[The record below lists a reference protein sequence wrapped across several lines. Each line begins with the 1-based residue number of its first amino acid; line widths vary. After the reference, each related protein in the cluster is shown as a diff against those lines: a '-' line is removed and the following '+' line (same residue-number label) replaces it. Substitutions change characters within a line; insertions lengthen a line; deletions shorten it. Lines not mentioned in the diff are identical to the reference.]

1 MRKVIFHRKI
11 WPRYRNASAA
21 IFNYASPVAALEAN
35 QGPLVHNYN
44 FLHQRSV
51 QSLQKTLLGDS
62 GHGLR
67 SGLGVAHCSSLV
79 QFSLATSR
87 SSKSVQCLLPSSAS
101 VSNQVQPTSVPVN
114 HSDPIPNTRVSL
126 SKVERNFI
134 PAAISS
140 YSDRDDHRNK
150 KEGNFEGF
158 IPGKSL
164 SSWNDERIPIVS
176 EEVNETGPSARAT
189 IRKNIGNGA
198 SRIWDWE
205 LGVHAN
211 RVSEERAGLAF
222 QTSIGNRLMES
233 TLNHVGI
240 DLSLYQIMPQM
251 SCTGRIPQ
259 DSETALQ
266 WSLHSNRQSRG
277 LRRHFSGPK
286 LLNSILSSSSCTRL
300 YSSDATQDVARNAP
314 AVVDH
319 SQRAVVVALVCN
331 FVVFS
336 MKVGVWFMTSSHVML
351 AEAVHSAADLANQGL
366 LAYGLISSRR
376 APDALHPYGY
386 SRERF
391 VWSLISAVGIFCLGC
406 GATIV
411 HGVQNLATAE
421 PLSNVTIAAAV
432 LTGSMIMEGASLY
445 VAYGAVKKGA
455 AAEGMSLREYLWRGH
470 DPTSVAV
477 LMEDGAAC
485 AGLGIA
491 GIALTAAEI
500 TGNPMWDALGSIV
513 VGGLLGGVALF
524 LIQRNR
530 QALLGRSIDDV
541 EMRRIINL
549 LIADP
554 VVEGLYDCKSEVI
567 GPGEYR
573 FKAEIDFNGVVI
585 VQNYLQRVG
594 RDNWMEE
601 FRKAVRNSDGSVLDR
616 VMAEYGEEVVSAVGC
631 EVDRL
636 EKDIQKLV
644 PGIRHVDIEAHNPN
658 GPTPREK
665 FYLEV
670 SQLRK

>member
-1 MRKVIFHRKI
+1 MRKVIGYRKA
-11 WPRYRNASAA
+11 WPCFRNGSAGRWASGA
-21 IFNYASPVAALEAN
+21 AALEVE
-35 QGPLVHNYN
+35 QGLDCVISRERCPDMQALRMRFLGKFGDGMQSRAKCGSGVH
-44 FLHQRSV
+44 
-51 QSLQKTLLGDS
+51 
-62 GHGLR
+62 
-67 SGLGVAHCSSLV
+67 
-79 QFSLATSR
+79 FSIATSR
-87 SSKSVQCLLPSSAS
+87 FWHSARSVECLLPSS
-101 VSNQVQPTSVPVN
+101 VSGSLVPSTS
-114 HSDPIPNTRVSL
+114 
-126 SKVERNFI
+126 
-134 PAAISS
+134 
-140 YSDRDDHRNK
+140 
-150 KEGNFEGF
+150 
-158 IPGKSL
+158 
-164 SSWNDERIPIVS
+164 
-176 EEVNETGPSARAT
+176 
-189 IRKNIGNGA
+189 GNGDRPAGLGSDLRA
-198 SRIWDWE
+198 SLLEVRRNSS
-205 LGVHAN
+205 LAV
-211 RVSEERAGLAF
+211 VSSFSDGGDRRDRRDENTEGCTSDESSRAVQHFFSQKDDVCDERAGLRP
-222 QTSIGNRLMES
+222 QDGTGNGPRES
-233 TLNHVGI
+233 FSGHVGSNV
-240 DLSLYQIMPQM
+240 DLSQTKLQRHWNEQ
-251 SCTGRIPQ
+251 SAQTT
-259 DSETALQ
+259 ETARQ
-266 WSLHSNRQSRG
+266 WSLYLNGQQRRFMPHNSSG
-277 LRRHFSGPK
+277 LK
-286 LLNSILSSSSCTRL
+286 LFNTVMNSPSLYTRL
-300 YSSDATQDVARNAP
+300 YSSDATKAP
-314 AVVDH
+314 KAPEVVDH
-319 SQRAVVVALVCN
+319 SQRAVAVAIVCN
-331 FVVFS
+331 FLVLAL
-336 MKVGVWFMTSSHVML
+336 KVGVWIMTSSHVML

-421 PLSNVTIAAAV
+421 PLTNVTLAASVIA
-432 LTGSMIMEGASLY
+432 GSMVMEGASLI

-485 AGLGIA
+485 AGLVIA
-491 GIALTAAEI
+491 GMALATAEF
-500 TGNPMWDALGSIV
+500 TGNPMWDPIGSIL
-513 VGGLLGGVALF
+513 VGNLLGVVAIF

-541 EMRRIINL
+541 DMRRIINL

-585 VQNYLQRVG
+585 VQNYLQRAG

-601 FRKAVRNSDGSVLDR
+601 FRKAVNNPDGSVLDR
-616 VMAEYGEEVVSAVGC
+616 VLAEYGEEVVSAVGC

-658 GPTPREK
+658 GPAPREK
-665 FYLEV
+665 FYLSENIGLK
-670 SQLRK
+670 SDK